1 MTQTAV
7 SIKAY
12 GHGNVDMEMMLWNM
26 VLTTLIGILAYMG
39 HEKASEISR
48 LNILLNKT
56 REEVARDNVTNAE
69 IDKIMQHIDARFN
82 KLESKIDQLIK
93 EK

>member
-1 MTQTAV
+1 
-7 SIKAY
+7 
-12 GHGNVDMEMMLWNM
+12 MEMMLWNM

-56 REEVARDNVTNAE
+56 REEVARDNVTQAE
-69 IDKIMQHIDARFN
+69 IDKLVEHIDARFN
-82 KLESKIDQLIK
+82 RLEDKINQLIQK
-93 EK
+93 G

>member
-1 MTQTAV
+1 
-7 SIKAY
+7 
-12 GHGNVDMEMMLWNM
+12 MEMMLWNM

-56 REEVARDNVTNAE
+56 REEVARDNVTQAE
-69 IDKIMQHIDARFN
+69 VDRIMQHIDQRFN
-82 KLESKIDQLIK
+82 KLESKIDQLIQGK
-93 EK
+93 INA